1 MQRYGLL
8 PSRPRKRAKKFGEI
22 FVVISRVNGVASEF
36 QALAF
41 SNYFLSSLFFSVVG
55 RGNVVSVPPNV
66 GPLAAA
72 LDAKMGAFC
81 GVAKV
86 FGGNFGE
93 IC

>member
-1 MQRYGLL
+1 M
-8 PSRPRKRAKKFGEI
+8 
-22 FVVISRVNGVASEF
+22 VISRVNGVASEF

-55 RGNVVSVPPNV
+55 RGNVVSLPPNV

-72 LDAKMGAFC
+72 LNAKMGAFC

>member
-1 MQRYGLL
+1 M
-8 PSRPRKRAKKFGEI
+8 I
-22 FVVISRVNGVASEF
+22 ISRMVGFGSVFQTFAS
-36 QALAF
+36 
-41 SNYFLSSLFFSVVG
+41 SIYFLPFCLFSVVG
-55 RGNVVSVPPNV
+55 RGNVVSLPPNV

-72 LDAKMGAFC
+72 LNAKMGAFC